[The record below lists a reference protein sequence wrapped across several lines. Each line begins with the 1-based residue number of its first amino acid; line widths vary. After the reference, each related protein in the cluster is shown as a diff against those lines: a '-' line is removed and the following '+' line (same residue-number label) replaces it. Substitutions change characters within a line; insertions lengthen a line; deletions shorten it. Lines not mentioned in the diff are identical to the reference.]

1 MKKIIFKLV
10 FAAFFSLWLVT
21 GQAASDEWMS
31 ESAYEFSTADA
42 TLRKDKSTV
51 MKAVM
56 KDGMVLKFADES
68 LKKDRSVVWQAVS
81 QWGDAIQF
89 ADESLKQDRLLVLRA
104 LSNQGGRL
112 SS

>member
-1 MKKIIFKLV
+1 V
-10 FAAFFSLWLVT
+10 
-21 GQAASDEWMS
+21 S

-42 TLRKDKSTV
+42 TLRKDKSIV

-89 ADESLKQDRLLVLRA
+89 ADESLKQTGTLFKLP
-104 LSNQGGRL
+104 LSWVRRSTRKCQMN
-112 SS
+112 